1 MNDDR
6 IHKGQEQGS
15 VRLAE
20 PIAANVN
27 AVGNNVAALLKG
39 GRASEVAGYHLDDP
53 ERACA
58 NLNKALELVRT
69 RMGHIFHDIDLE
81 RIHFKVFSG
90 NIVGESTEEGIDI
103 HPKML
108 LHPAIRIAHVIAH
121 ELAHG
126 GKDVEREDLVERAV
140 QIFFGDSD
148 LKHVCD
154 DKMGKLEELAAK
166 FDEDGDVDRGI
177 EAIHALYYR
186 QDFDGLYA
194 QYHKNAIAPLK
205 DDGARDEAYALYRD
219 VFFELDY
226 NEAGQEE
233 MIRIP
238 EPISAD
244 EAVDIHRVRKHVDER
259 FANVEGRDGEG
270 DDEERGDM
278 AA

>member
-1 MNDDR
+1 MNDNRTKED
-6 IHKGQEQGS
+6 QERS
-15 VRLAE
+15 REPMAE
-20 PIAANVN
+20 PVAANVN
-27 AVGNNVAALLKG
+27 AVGNNVAALLKEG
-39 GRASEVAGYHLDDP
+39 HASDVAGYHLDDP

-58 NLNKALELVRT
+58 NLNKALGLVRA
-69 RMGHIFHDIDLE
+69 RMGHIFTDIDLE
-81 RIHFKVFSG
+81 RIRFKVFSG
-90 NIVGESTEEGIDI
+90 NVVGESTEEGIDI

-126 GKDVEREDLVERAV
+126 GKNVEREDLVERAV

-205 DDGARDEAYALYRD
+205 DKKTQEAAYDLYRD

-226 NEAGQEE
+226 NESGQEE

-238 EPISAD
+238 EPISA
-244 EAVDIHRVRKHVDER
+244 
-259 FANVEGRDGEG
+259 
-270 DDEERGDM
+270 